1 MQGKITEIQ
10 YLRAIAVLFVFLFHL
25 DKENFPGGF
34 IGVDIFFLISGFLM
48 LKILNEKIFVS
59 KILHKKTK
67 KNFSCIN
74 IYFTYISILFSKFV
88 IFRRIYFF
96 Y

>member
-34 IGVDIFFLISGFLM
+34 IGVDIFFLISGF
-48 LKILNEKIFVS
+48 
-59 KILHKKTK
+59 
-67 KNFSCIN
+67 
-74 IYFTYISILFSKFV
+74 
-88 IFRRIYFF
+88 
-96 Y
+96 